1 MDRDEMT
8 RIIWHKIREKLILPC
23 LDIDWNQPAVVA
35 RHGFGD
41 QYRASEIKFE
51 APARS
56 NC

>member
-1 MDRDEMT
+1 MT